1 MISFI
6 GYITELDDEVIKVVD
21 IYMKKHNNAKDIGF
35 KHLFDVEAQRDAL
48 NLVGDLADIYKKY
61 NINKTNDKF

>member
-1 MISFI
+1 MRSWT
-6 GYITELDDEVIKVVD
+6 GYITELDDEILKVVEM
-21 IYMKKHNNAKDIGF
+21 YMKKHNNTKDIGF

-61 NINKTNDKF
+61 NINKVNEQF